1 MRNTSRLTVPIVY
14 PITLTPQPAMS
25 TPRKLFVN
33 IMVSDLTRSMAFF
46 AELGFTFNKQFTD
59 ENAACLIVSEES
71 FFMLLTEG
79 FFRGFID
86 REPCNTATHTETLY
100 ALSCDSRAKVDLLV
114 QKALAAGGS
123 PAMPAQD
130 HGFMYAW
137 SFRCPDGHHFE
148 VVWMD
153 PATIQ

>member
-1 MRNTSRLTVPIVY
+1 MSTSR
-14 PITLTPQPAMS
+14 
-25 TPRKLFVN
+25 KLYVN
-33 IMVSDLTRSMAFF
+33 IMVRDLTRSMAFF

-59 ENAACLIVSEES
+59 ENAACMIVSDDS
-71 FFMLLTEG
+71 FFMLLTET

-86 REPCNTATHTETLY
+86 REPGNTATHTEALY
-100 ALSCDSRAKVDLLV
+100 ALSCENRAEVDSLV

-123 PAMPAQD
+123 PAMPPQE

-137 SFRCPDGHHFE
+137 SFRDPDGHHFE
-148 VVWMD
+148 VMWMD